1 MIMDQN
7 ALTKDSATTGWNK
20 KSDHSQHH
28 YQPST
33 WWQWL
38 LVYPTVIIAVI
49 GAIPTFVE
57 LYKAWDRNIPF
68 GMSRMASEENK
79 LWKKNFECSK
89 GEFLSVKNELNIE
102 VGTIICR
109 SGDVLLRIQTP
120 GQTSIYRWV
129 GLESLTSEKMAVANF
144 FINSAHAARADA
156 DLNPILLAQANSTVL
171 CQRWVNSWKLLRRIS
186 IQGQGCFDEIVNTYN
201 GRIEQRNSATCNQ
214 KC

>member
-57 LYKAWDRNIPF
+57 LYKSWDRNIPF

-109 SGDVLLRIQTP
+109 SGDVLSVSYTHLDVYKRQP
-120 GQTSIYRWV
+120 PR
-129 GLESLTSEKMAVANF
+129 
-144 FINSAHAARADA
+144 
-156 DLNPILLAQANSTVL
+156 P
-171 CQRWVNSWKLLRRIS
+171 
-186 IQGQGCFDEIVNTYN
+186 
-201 GRIEQRNSATCNQ
+201 
-214 KC
+214 